1 NPQLEKKV
9 YGVICYCSRTLSN
22 AERNW
27 PPVQVELGAI
37 IFALRQFKPFIF
49 MSSIEL
55 HTDHKPLAFLLKKA
69 ETHQHLARWLVE
81 LQNYNIKIVHIAGK
95 QNTLADALSRI
106 PHEDLTP
113 EEVDKI
119 SELEDI
125 AEFPVCLAI
134 ERKPRVI
141 HEVFALTLSLRSME
155 GEIHQVDIRNEQMED
170 PEASILIEF
179 LKKGN
184 FPKELS
190 EGDKDEYAALAKDL
204 CLESGVLYHHYK
216 DHRPRIYIPIS
227 LRAMI
232 FDSFHTTK
240 LGGGHMDF
248 GKTLRKCKKYYWPR
262 MHSDIVTW
270 HKQCITCQLRHSPN
284 PPYRAEMCT
293 PPVNTLFAKVG
304 LDLAG
309 PFPKTQSG
317 NKHILNIV
325 CWFTK
330 FVISVPIPDAK
341 ASTIASAFLRQCY
354 LRFGGCTELITDNAT
369 AFTSDFFKSLCAML
383 YINKTYAI
391 PHWSQG
397 NAVTERSFRTF
408 HNILAKY
415 ITSDQPDFDE
425 HLEFAN
431 FCYNTSVHQS
441 TNETPFFLMYGRDP
455 IFCVDLILD
464 PKIREPIAL
473 NDEQEIKQKLIVSL
487 RCAWKSAAEA
497 NSEAQLRA
505 KAQYDRLIRNPTIT
519 IGDRVLLRNYTGK
532 IGTSKKFHLPWKGVF
547 RVIEINGVHVTI
559 TSCSSPQANPRVVH
573 INQLKKCIE
582 PLPCE
587 PVCTTPRLE
596 NEELEALAEAN
607 AEEVVDMPGFSHKNV
622 VEANVERTQ
631 ESQTTEEVERQG
643 LGRYNLRRNPKQKI
657 LALASAFMRKS
668 EE

>member
-1 NPQLEKKV
+1 
-9 YGVICYCSRTLSN
+9 
-22 AERNW
+22 
-27 PPVQVELGAI
+27 
-37 IFALRQFKPFIF
+37 
-49 MSSIEL
+49 M
-55 HTDHKPLAFLLKKA
+55 
-69 ETHQHLARWLVE
+69 
-81 LQNYNIKIVHIAGK
+81 
-95 QNTLADALSRI
+95 
-106 PHEDLTP
+106 
-113 EEVDKI
+113 
-119 SELEDI
+119 
-125 AEFPVCLAI
+125 
-134 ERKPRVI
+134 
-141 HEVFALTLSLRSME
+141 
-155 GEIHQVDIRNEQMED
+155 HQVDIRNEQMED
-170 PEASILIEF
+170 PEASILIQF
-179 LKKGN
+179 LKMGN
-184 FPKELS
+184 FPS
-190 EGDKDEYAALAKDL
+190 DITEGEKDEYATLAKDL

-216 DHRPRIYIPIS
+216 DHKPRIYIPIS

-248 GKTLRKCKKYYWPR
+248 GKTFRKCKKYFWPR

-270 HKQCITCQLRHSPN
+270 YKQCITCQLRHSPN
-284 PPYRAEMCT
+284 PPYRAEMCM

-309 PFPKTQSG
+309 PFPKTQNG

-330 FVISVPIPDAK
+330 FVISVPIPDAR
-341 ASTIASAFLRQCY
+341 ASTIASAFLKQCY
-354 LRFGGCTELITDNAT
+354 LRFGGCTELITDNAS

-415 ITSDQPDFDE
+415 ITSDQPEFDE

-487 RCAWKSAAEA
+487 RCAWKYAAEA

-505 KAQYDRLIRNPTIT
+505 KSQYDKLLRNPTVS

-532 IGTSKKFHLPWKGVF
+532 VGSSKKFHLPWKGVF
-547 RVIEINGVHVTI
+547 RVIEINGVRVTI
-559 TSCSSPQANPRVVH
+559 VSCNSPQSNPRIVH

-596 NEELEALAEAN
+596 NEELEALVEVN
-607 AEEVVDMPGFSHKNV
+607 AEEIVDMPGFSHKNV
-622 VEANVERTQ
+622 VEPNVVVEQ
-631 ESQTTEEVERQG
+631 SSQADEILGRQG

-657 LALASAFMRKS
+657 LIIASAIARKYI
-668 EE
+668 E